1 MQRKQKIISQ
11 KQKASEEQE
20 KRMLVLQR
28 KKGLDQQIS
37 DMKSIISDK
46 DNIWDLIGNEEIIK
60 DEKCGV
66 AISKKDL
73 LNLEKNQ
80 LVKDA
85 TFLNK
90 IIFFD
95 KDDKMHVKM
104 EGDDYLHFCKLLK
117 GKEFLS
123 NSSSEITSENSSD
136 RENELFEGKSQT
148 SSQRV
153 RYKFNKGQCL
163 DQGSNSS
170 FRFRESSPIH
180 QHHSMTKKGLN
191 TNSEGDEIN
200 ANNSY
205 ESLNGENE
213 DINGHFSDQVIN
225 ETDSTIQIQ
234 QLQQSMLDKKRA
246 LNLEERRNS

>member
-1 MQRKQKIISQ
+1 
-11 KQKASEEQE
+11 
-20 KRMLVLQR
+20 MLVLQR

-170 FRFRESSPIH
+170 FRFRESSPIN
-180 QHHSMTKKGLN
+180 QHHSMIKKGLN

-213 DINGHFSDQVIN
+213 DINGHFSDQIIN
-225 ETDSTIQIQ
+225 ESDSTIQIQ
-234 QLQQSMLDKKRA
+234 
-246 LNLEERRNS
+246 

>member
-1 MQRKQKIISQ
+1 MDVQAVEDIKLIIRFQQQNLQLDIRNKLSETEERRIQYRQEQKKRLDHKQKEEEVQKRRLELSNIRKDVIKKAEDKRQSAMQRKQKIISR

-46 DNIWDLIGNEEIIK
+46 DNVWDLIGNEEIIK

-80 LVKDA
+80 LIKDA

-104 EGDDYLHFCKLLK
+104 EGDDFLYFCKLLK

-123 NSSSEITSENSSD
+123 NSSSEITSEDSSD
-136 RENELFEGKSQT
+136 GGNELFEGKSQT

-153 RYKFNKGQCL
+153 RYKFNKG
-163 DQGSNSS
+163 
-170 FRFRESSPIH
+170 
-180 QHHSMTKKGLN
+180 
-191 TNSEGDEIN
+191 
-200 ANNSY
+200 
-205 ESLNGENE
+205 
-213 DINGHFSDQVIN
+213 
-225 ETDSTIQIQ
+225 
-234 QLQQSMLDKKRA
+234 
-246 LNLEERRNS
+246 